1 MDRHKLFVSQYSCC
15 CAVMVYI
22 TPPGQTDPGRSSY
35 GDAYSKILA
44 AHRRSPSTSA
54 SSVMMLVAPDVDA
67 LCASKMLSR
76 LFRQDDVIYTII
88 PVAGVEDF
96 TRIRNELAENN
107 EVRGAHRIPR
117 VTSAVNLKMFQ
128 LHALVMLNVGGYVDL
143 PSSNWFGDFR
153 TNITIHVIDSI
164 RPRNL
169 SSLFGVGENGD
180 RIIVWDDGEA
190 DRLMNEKKS
199 WEALEVWRF

>member
-1 MDRHKLFVSQYSCC
+1 MIASLLLVFYLVLLVILLSELLISNSIFLFSQLKLYLLLQ
-15 CAVMVYI
+15 
-22 TPPGQTDPGRSSY
+22 
-35 GDAYSKILA
+35 L
-44 AHRRSPSTSA
+44 
-54 SSVMMLVAPDVDA
+54 
-67 LCASKMLSR
+67 
-76 LFRQDDVIYTII
+76 QDDRKLS
-88 PVAGVEDF
+88 GFE
-96 TRIRNELAENN
+96 
-107 EVRGAHRIPR
+107 HRIPR